1 VHAGWRALAVAA
13 LAAVA
18 LGASAGTPE
27 SAAVQ
32 TGFLDRQLV
41 VDGETYRYQVFVPA
55 DYTPSRRWPMLLFL
69 HGSGE
74 RGDDGLKQTTVGLP
88 SAIRYD
94 RTRFPLVVVMPQARA
109 DARWY
114 GANATQAMAALEAAT
129 LEFHG
134 DRDRTYLSGLSMGG
148 QGTWLL
154 AAQHPGRFAAIAPV
168 CGFLRLKH
176 DDDVPDPAVDAAL
189 VAEFPEALTEDA
201 STAFAR
207 RLGHLPTWIFHGA
220 LDDVVPVH
228 NARRMQAAMQALGGE
243 VRYTEYP
250 QANHNAWDAAYA
262 EPELV
267 PWLLAH
273 RRSDAPGKDAAR

>member
-1 VHAGWRALAVAA
+1 MRAGWRALAVAA

-18 LGASAGTPE
+18 LAASAGTRP
-27 SAAVQ
+27 AVQ
-32 TGFLDRQLV
+32 TGFLDRQVV
-41 VDGETYRYQVFVPA
+41 VDGVGYRYQVFVPA
-55 DYTPSRRWPMLLFL
+55 GYTPKREWPVLLFL

-94 RTRFPLVVVMPQARA
+94 RARFPMVVVMPQAREG
-109 DARWY
+109 ARWY
-114 GANATQAMAALEAAT
+114 GANAEQAMAALDAAT
-129 LEFHG
+129 AEFHG

-154 AAQHPGRFAAIAPV
+154 AAQHPERFAAIAPV
-168 CGFLRLKH
+168 CGFLRLKN
-176 DDDVPDPAVDAAL
+176 DGDVPDPAVDAAL
-189 VAEFPEALTEDA
+189 VTEFPEALTEDA
-201 STAFAR
+201 STAFAT
-207 RLGHLPTWIFHGA
+207 RLGRLPTWIFHGA

-228 NARRMQAAMQALGGE
+228 NARRMHAALQARGAE

-262 EPELV
+262 EPELI

-273 RRSDAPGKDAAR
+273 RRANGKP

>member
-1 VHAGWRALAVAA
+1 MRAGWRALAMAA

-18 LGASAGTPE
+18 LGASAGTGPL
-27 SAAVQ
+27 VQ
-32 TGFLDRQLV
+32 TGFLDRQVV
-41 VDGETYRYQVFVPA
+41 VDGVSYRYQVFVPA
-55 DYTPSRRWPMLLFL
+55 DYRPDRAWPVLLFL

-94 RTRFPLVVVMPQARA
+94 RARFPMVVVMPQAREG
-109 DARWY
+109 ARWY
-114 GANATQAMAALEAAT
+114 GANAKQAMAALDAAT
-129 LEFHG
+129 AEFHG

-154 AAQHPGRFAAIAPV
+154 AAQHPDRFAAIAPV
-168 CGFLRLKH
+168 CGFIRLKN

-189 VAEFPEALTEDA
+189 VAEFPEALREDA

-207 RLGHLPTWIFHGA
+207 RLGKLPAWIFHGA

-228 NARRMQAAMQALGGE
+228 NARRMHAALQARGAE
-243 VRYTEYP
+243 VRYSEYP
-250 QANHNAWDAAYA
+250 QANHNAWDAAYG
-262 EPELV
+262 EPGLV

-273 RRSDAPGKDAAR
+273 RRAGTRP

>member
-1 VHAGWRALAVAA
+1 MRAGWRALAMAA

-18 LGASAGTPE
+18 LGASAGSPPK
-27 SAAVQ
+27 AAMQ
-32 TGFLDRQLV
+32 TGFLDRQVV
-41 VDGETYRYQVFVPA
+41 VDGVAYRYQVFVPA
-55 DYTPSRRWPMLLFL
+55 DYRPDRAWPVLLFL

-74 RGDDGLKQTTVGLP
+74 RGNDGLKQTTVGLP

-94 RTRFPLVVVMPQARA
+94 RARFPLVVVMPQAREG
-109 DARWY
+109 ARWY
-114 GANATQAMAALEAAT
+114 GANAKQAMAALDAASA
-129 LEFHG
+129 EFHG
-134 DRDRTYLSGLSMGG
+134 DADRTYLSGLSMGG

-154 AAQHPGRFAAIAPV
+154 AAQHPDRFAAIAPV
-168 CGFLRLKH
+168 CGFVRLKN

-189 VAEFPEALTEDA
+189 VAEFPEALREDA

-207 RLGHLPTWIFHGA
+207 RLGKLPAWIFHGA

-228 NARRMQAAMQALGGE
+228 NARRMHAALQAQGDE

-250 QANHNAWDAAYA
+250 QANHNAWDAAYG
-262 EPELV
+262 EPGLI

-273 RRSDAPGKDAAR
+273 RRATAEP

>member
-1 VHAGWRALAVAA
+1 MRAAWRALAVAA

-18 LGASAGTPE
+18 FAASAGTKP
-27 SAAVQ
+27 AVQ
-32 TGFLDRQLV
+32 TGFLDRQVV
-41 VDGETYRYQVFVPA
+41 VDGVSYRYQVFVPA
-55 DYTPSRRWPMLLFL
+55 DYAPDKAWPVLLFL

-94 RTRFPLVVVMPQARA
+94 RARFPLVVVMPQAREGT
-109 DARWY
+109 RWY
-114 GANATQAMAALEAAT
+114 GANARQAMAALEAAT
-129 LEFHG
+129 AEFHG
-134 DRDRTYLSGLSMGG
+134 DRARTYLSGLSMGG

-154 AAQHPGRFAAIAPV
+154 AAQHPERFAAIAPV
-168 CGFLRLKH
+168 CGFLRLKN
-176 DDDVPDPAVDAAL
+176 DEDVPNPAVDAAL
-189 VAEFPEALTEDA
+189 VEEFPEALTEDA
-201 STAFAR
+201 SSAFAK
-207 RLGHLPTWIFHGA
+207 RLGQLPAWIFHGA

-228 NARRMQAAMQALGGE
+228 NARRMHAALQARGAE

-262 EPELV
+262 EPGLI

-273 RRSDAPGKDAAR
+273 RRADAKS

>member
-1 VHAGWRALAVAA
+1 MRAGWRALAVAA

-18 LGASAGTPE
+18 LGASAGTKPD
-27 SAAVQ
+27 VQ
-32 TGFLDRQLV
+32 TGFLDRQVV
-41 VDGETYRYQVFVPA
+41 VDGVSYRYQVFVPA
-55 DYTPSRRWPMLLFL
+55 GYTPDKAWPVLLFL

-94 RTRFPLVVVMPQARA
+94 RARFPLVVVMPQAREG
-109 DARWY
+109 ARWY
-114 GANATQAMAALEAAT
+114 GANAKQAMAALDAASA
-129 LEFHG
+129 EFHG

-168 CGFLRLKH
+168 CGFLRLKN

-189 VAEFPEALTEDA
+189 VEEFPEALAEDA
-201 STAFAR
+201 STAFAK
-207 RLGHLPTWIFHGA
+207 RLGEVPAWIFHGA

-228 NARRMQAAMQALGGE
+228 NARGMHAALEARGAD

-262 EPELV
+262 EPGLI

-273 RRSDAPGKDAAR
+273 RRASAER